1 MKKLLSI
8 KGFTLIE
15 LLVVITIIGILAT
28 GATTIYTSAQ
38 QKARDSI
45 RQTDV
50 LSIKSAI
57 EQSYGD
63 KGAYPK
69 STEIYSGLI
78 TAGYLASLPKD
89 PKSGQADQETVFSYV
104 YGSAMDINNKIGG
117 QEYEISANYENSG
130 NAKSKEGCTT
140 SGEGNTTCTTAGETN
155 HDAGNDGKRWEI
167 GVNMANVNTDFDK
180 GGETNSTNN
189 WETADDTSGAAIA
202 IDSVSAPAEAEAEE
216 EPEEEV

>member
-45 RQTDV
+45 RQTDL
-50 LSIKSAI
+50 LSLKSAI

-69 STEIYSGLI
+69 PSEMFTSLVGG
-78 TAGYLASLPKD
+78 GYLASLPKD
-89 PKSGQADQETVFSYV
+89 PKTGQFDTQTRFIYA
-104 YGSAMDINNKIGG
+104 YGASMDEDNNVAG
-117 QEYEISANYENSG
+117 QEYELSANYENEG
-130 NAKSKEGCTT
+130 NGLSKEPVAAD
-140 SGEGNTTCTTAGETN
+140 SGDDDT
-155 HDAGNDGKRWEI
+155 RWEI
-167 GVNMANVNTDFDK
+167 GVNMDHVDTTVSPDGTTR
-180 GGETNSTNN
+180 GGND
-189 WETADDTSGAAIA
+189 WETAADGEGDTEV
-202 IDSVSAPAEAEAEE
+202 IDGTTA
-216 EPEEEV
+216 